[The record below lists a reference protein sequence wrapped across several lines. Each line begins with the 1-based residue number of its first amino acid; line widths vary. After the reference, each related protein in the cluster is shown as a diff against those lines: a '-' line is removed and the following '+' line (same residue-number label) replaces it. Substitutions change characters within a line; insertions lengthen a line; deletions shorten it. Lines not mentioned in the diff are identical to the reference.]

1 MRILRVAQKAYP
13 DVTGGGAYHVHAM
26 SRDQAAMGH
35 DVTLLT
41 VGDGPRRESRDEYE
55 VIRYPSWGS
64 ALGNAIAPGVAWH
77 LARHGKEYDVVHAH
91 SHLYFS
97 TNLAAAFRRLSET
110 PLAITNHGLFS
121 QNAPEGVFHWYLK
134 TIGRWTFDS
143 ADVVLCYTEADEKRL
158 REYGVS
164 TNVAVVPN
172 GIDTKR
178 FTPQGEVHDAMP
190 EGPTVLFVG
199 RLIEGKQ
206 PGNALEA
213 FAAVVEEHT
222 DASMVFVGEGPL
234 REELELE
241 TESLGVSNSVM
252 FLGHLSYDEMPS
264 VYRGADVLLLP
275 SRAEGLPRTV
285 LEAMA
290 SGVVPV
296 TSDLP
301 QLRDVVKGGGETVR
315 VGDVAGFS
323 RAVGGILEDVLQT
336 DGASKDTSSLL
347 EGYAW
352 GDTVERTTALLVDKG
367 LM

>member
-41 VGDGPRRESRDEYE
+41 VGDGPRREFRSGYE
-55 VIRYPSWGS
+55 VRRHPSWGS
-64 ALGNAIAPGVAWH
+64 VAGNDIAPGVAWY
-77 LARHGKEYDVVHAH
+77 LTRHGNEYDVVHAH

-121 QNAPEGVFHWYLK
+121 QNAPERVFHWYLK
-134 TIGRWTFDS
+134 TVGRWTFDS
-143 ADVVLCYTEADEKRL
+143 ADVVFCYTEVDEERL

-164 TNVAVVPN
+164 TDVAVVPN
-172 GIDTKR
+172 GIDTER
-178 FTPQGEVHDAMP
+178 FTPDGEAHMAMP

-199 RLIEGKQ
+199 RLVEGKL
-206 PGNALEA
+206 PGDALEA
-213 FAAVVEEHT
+213 FAGVLEEHP
-222 DASMVFVGEGPL
+222 DATLVFVGEGPL
-234 REELELE
+234 GEELEE
-241 TESLGVSNSVM
+241 EAESLGVPESVR
-252 FLGHLSYDEMPS
+252 FLGHLEYDEMPS
-264 VYRGADVLLLP
+264 VYRGADVLVLP

-301 QLRDVVKGGGETVR
+301 QVREVVDGCGETATVGNVDGFVSELSRLLGDEDGQAELGTKSRER
-315 VGDVAGFS
+315 V
-323 RAVGGILEDVLQT
+323 LETYGWTSTASQT
-336 DGASKDTSSLL
+336 TERCESLL
-347 EGYAW
+347 
-352 GDTVERTTALLVDKG
+352 
-367 LM
+367 

>member
-1 MRILRVAQKAYP
+1 
-13 DVTGGGAYHVHAM
+13 
-26 SRDQAAMGH
+26 
-35 DVTLLT
+35 
-41 VGDGPRRESRDEYE
+41 
-55 VIRYPSWGS
+55 
-64 ALGNAIAPGVAWH
+64 
-77 LARHGKEYDVVHAH
+77 
-91 SHLYFS
+91 
-97 TNLAAAFRRLSET
+97 
-110 PLAITNHGLFS
+110 
-121 QNAPEGVFHWYLK
+121 
-134 TIGRWTFDS
+134 
-143 ADVVLCYTEADEKRL
+143 
-158 REYGVS
+158 
-164 TNVAVVPN
+164 
-172 GIDTKR
+172 
-178 FTPQGEVHDAMP
+178 
-190 EGPTVLFVG
+190 
-199 RLIEGKQ
+199 
-206 PGNALEA
+206 
-213 FAAVVEEHT
+213 
-222 DASMVFVGEGPL
+222 MVFVGEGPL

>member
-35 DVTLLT
+35 GVTLLT
-41 VGDGPRRESRDEYE
+41 VGDGPRREFRSGYE
-55 VIRYPSWGS
+55 VLRYPSRAS
-64 ALGNAIAPGVAWH
+64 VLGNDIAPGVAWY
-77 LARHGKEYDVVHAH
+77 LARHGSEYDVVHAH

-121 QNAPEGVFHWYLK
+121 QNAPEEVFHWYLK
-134 TIGRWTFDS
+134 TVGRWTFDS
-143 ADVVLCYTEADEKRL
+143 ADVVFCYTEADEERL

-164 TNVAVVPN
+164 TDVAVVPN
-172 GIDTKR
+172 GIDTER
-178 FTPQGEVHDAMP
+178 FTPDGEVHEAMP

-199 RLIEGKQ
+199 RLVKGKC
-206 PGNALEA
+206 PGDALEA
-213 FAAVVEEHT
+213 FAGVVEEHP

-234 REELELE
+234 REELEDE
-241 TESLGVSNSVM
+241 AESFGIVESVR
-252 FLGHLSYDEMPS
+252 FLGHLAYDEMPS
-264 VYRGADVLLLP
+264 VYRGADVLVLP

-296 TSDLP
+296 TSDLA
-301 QLRDVVKGGGETVR
+301 QVREAVQRCGETFETSDVEEIR
-315 VGDVAGFS
+315 RHIDIVLDGRDSEPASRCREGVVGRHD
-323 RAVGGILEDVLQT
+323 
-336 DGASKDTSSLL
+336 
-347 EGYAW
+347 W
-352 GDTVERTTALLVDKG
+352 VETATNTTAQLTHYCR
-367 LM
+367 